1 MRRSVFV
8 CVLYQMLQHLF
19 LCSDLIWFDESH
31 SATLEADKIISQFV
45 VDKKWKFR
53 LFINYSIERKV
64 NLQLIWLF

>member
-31 SATLEADKIISQFV
+31 SATSEADKIISQFV
-45 VDKKWKFR
+45 VDKK
-53 LFINYSIERKV
+53 
-64 NLQLIWLF
+64 